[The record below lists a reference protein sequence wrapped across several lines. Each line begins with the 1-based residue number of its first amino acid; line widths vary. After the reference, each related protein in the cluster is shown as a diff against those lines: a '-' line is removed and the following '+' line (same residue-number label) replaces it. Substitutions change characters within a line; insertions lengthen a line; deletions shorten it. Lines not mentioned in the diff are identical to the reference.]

1 MLHKTRGIVLSH
13 IRYRETSII
22 VKIYTEALGLQ
33 SYIVNGVRSS
43 GNARSGGS
51 RMGLYQPLTLLELV
65 VYYQDKAG
73 LQRIKEI
80 KCSDPFMQLPMDFQ
94 KTGIAMFLTEMLG
107 KVMKGEE
114 SNPQLFQF
122 LHSSIRILDSQ
133 QGGVQ
138 NFHLQFLLKL
148 SGYLGFATP
157 SADDFLVEVGPY
169 ISADATDR
177 EAVERLLLEPY
188 GSSIPLNGE
197 RRRHVLQLILQFYRL
212 HVADFGELKSLPV
225 LQEMQA

>member
-22 VKIYTEALGLQ
+22 VKVYTEALGLQ

-51 RMGLYQPLTLLELV
+51 RMALYQPLTLLDMV
-65 VYYQDKAG
+65 VYYQDKAN

-80 KCSDPFMQLPMDFQ
+80 KCSEPFMQLPMDFQ
-94 KTGIAMFLTEMLG
+94 KTGIALFLTEMLS
-107 KVMKGEE
+107 KAMKGEE

-122 LHSSIRILDSQ
+122 LHSSIHMLDTQ
-133 QGGVQ
+133 QAGIQ

-148 SGYLGFATP
+148 SRYLGFATP
-157 SADDFLVEVGPY
+157 TADDFLEEVDPY

-177 EAVERLLLEPY
+177 EAVERLLQEPY
-188 GSSIPLNGE
+188 GSPIPMNGE

-225 LQEMQA
+225 LQEMQS

>member
-13 IRYRETSII
+13 LRYRETSII
-22 VKIYTEALGLQ
+22 VRIYTEAFGLQ

-51 RMGLYQPLTLLELV
+51 RMGLYQPLTLLDLV
-65 VYYQDKAG
+65 VYFQEKAG

-80 KCSDPFMQLPMDFQ
+80 KCSEPYMQLPLDFQ
-94 KTGIAMFLTEMLG
+94 KTGIALFLTEMLS
-107 KVMKGEE
+107 KSLKGEE
-114 SNPQLFQF
+114 SNPDLFLF
-122 LHSSIRILDSQ
+122 LHSSLHMLDTQ
-133 QGGVQ
+133 QEGVQ

-148 SGYLGFATP
+148 SRYLGFATP
-157 SADDFLVEVGPY
+157 TAEDFLEEVNPY
-169 ISADATDR
+169 ISADVVDR

-188 GSSIPLNGE
+188 GNLIPLNGE

-212 HVADFGELKSLPV
+212 HVAEFGELKSLPV

>member
-1 MLHKTRGIVLSH
+1 MLHKTRGIVLSY

-33 SYIVNGVRSS
+33 SYIINGVRSS

-51 RMGLYQPLTLLELV
+51 RMALYQPLTLLDLV
-65 VYYQDKAG
+65 VYYQDKAS

-80 KCSDPFMQLPMDFQ
+80 KCSEPYLYLPADFQ
-94 KTGIAMFLTEMLG
+94 KTGIVLFLTELLG
-107 KVMKGEE
+107 KALKGEE
-114 SNPQLFQF
+114 SNPALFQF
-122 LHSSIRILDSQ
+122 LNSSLHMLDTMQ
-133 QGGVQ
+133 EGVQ

-148 SGYLGFATP
+148 SRYLGFATP
-157 SADDFLVEVGPY
+157 TARDFLEEVDPY
-169 ISADATDR
+169 ISADVVDH
-177 EAVERLLLEPY
+177 EAVERLLQEPY
-188 GSSIPLNGE
+188 GSPIPLNGE

-212 HVADFGELKSLPV
+212 HVAEFGELKSLPV

>member
-22 VKIYTEALGLQ
+22 VKIYTEAFGLQ

-51 RMGLYQPLTLLELV
+51 RMGLYQPLTLLDLV
-65 VYYQDKAG
+65 VYYQEKAN

-80 KCSDPFMQLPMDFQ
+80 KCAEPYMHLPLDFQ
-94 KTGIAMFLTEMLG
+94 KTGIALFLTEMLG
-107 KVMKGEE
+107 KSLKGEE
-114 SNPQLFQF
+114 ANPPLFLF
-122 LHSSIRILDSQ
+122 LHSSLHVLDTHQ
-133 QGGVQ
+133 EGIQ

-148 SGYLGFATP
+148 SRYLGFATP
-157 SADDFLVEVGPY
+157 TAEDFLEEVSPY
-169 ISADATDR
+169 ISADLIDR
-177 EAVERLLLEPY
+177 EAIERLLLEPY

-212 HVADFGELKSLPV
+212 HVAEFGELKSLPV